1 MEGYKKK
8 LRVFGIGKIN
18 VCAVTVF
25 FVLLII
31 GLSVNFWGTKA
42 EFLATGSVAGDVGL
56 SVALV
61 LVGVILHEGLHA
73 LAAIVFGKCKKEDIE
88 FGVKLKEGLFYCHCK
103 KPVDGK
109 AYCAILIIPLIV
121 TGIIPFI
128 VCMITGGLMQTAIFA
143 LMTAGASGDVVML
156 CGVLKNKDTER
167 KIIDHPDA
175 TAYYALY
182 PENDLPEGFSETSE
196 EEEKEI
202 LSSAELKDGKK
213 LGIKILLIAL
223 FIALTALV
231 LFLIGLFM
239 EIV

>member
-73 LAAIVFGKCKKEDIE
+73 LAAIVFGNAKKKILNS
-88 FGVKLKEGLFYCHCK
+88 VLKSK
-103 KPVDGK
+103 KV
-109 AYCAILIIPLIV
+109 C
-121 TGIIPFI
+121 FI
-128 VCMITGGLMQTAIFA
+128 VI
-143 LMTAGASGDVVML
+143 V
-156 CGVLKNKDTER
+156 KNPLTER
-167 KIIDHPDA
+167 
-175 TAYYALY
+175 
-182 PENDLPEGFSETSE
+182 
-196 EEEKEI
+196 
-202 LSSAELKDGKK
+202 
-213 LGIKILLIAL
+213 
-223 FIALTALV
+223 LTAQ
-231 LFLIGLFM
+231 F
-239 EIV
+239 